1 MRETRTA
8 RGAELRTSND
18 IASVLPWLHQQALRG
33 ATGGTVLKTLCERL
47 VAGGLEIQRAVV
59 GSLVFHPQYDAINYT
74 WTPDIVT
81 TECHPIRR
89 QEILQSPTPFF
100 HLHSTGVPELRQRLD
115 ATNASLPFAFFER
128 LRGLGFTD
136 YVAFFQPFGT
146 SADPALWP
154 DLPSGTAMHEGV
166 TSSFSTT
173 RPGGFTENEIASLRA
188 LAAPLAI
195 VVKGSSLLEM
205 AEILLSTYLGTASGR
220 SVLRGQVRRGQGQLI
235 HAIVWHSDLRGST
248 NLAGSLPLEIYL
260 ATLNTYYDCVVD
272 AVVEQGGEV
281 LKFIGDG
288 VLAMFPFEP
297 NTQSGM
303 DACEQALAAAHTV
316 FERLGEV
323 NTERSETGLSQINC
337 SIALHAGDVMYGNVG
352 SARRLDFTVTGPT
365 VNEVVRLE
373 SICKTLDV
381 PLVISEV
388 VASLTQRPIKS
399 LGLHMLRGVARPMR
413 VFSVLKQSEVQAS
426 RTRLRNDPG
435 EDLPLPITIKPHD
448 VAAARP
454 GTLSVRTRIGMPA
467 MSPA

>member
-1 MRETRTA
+1 
-8 RGAELRTSND
+8 
-18 IASVLPWLHQQALRG
+18 
-33 ATGGTVLKTLCERL
+33 
-47 VAGGLEIQRAVV
+47 
-59 GSLVFHPQYDAINYT
+59 
-74 WTPDIVT
+74 
-81 TECHPIRR
+81 
-89 QEILQSPTPFF
+89 
-100 HLHSTGVPELRQRLD
+100 
-115 ATNASLPFAFFER
+115 
-128 LRGLGFTD
+128 
-136 YVAFFQPFGT
+136 
-146 SADPALWP
+146 
-154 DLPSGTAMHEGV
+154 
-166 TSSFSTT
+166 
-173 RPGGFTENEIASLRA
+173 
-188 LAAPLAI
+188 
-195 VVKGSSLLEM
+195 
-205 AEILLSTYLGTASGR
+205 
-220 SVLRGQVRRGQGQLI
+220 
-235 HAIVWHSDLRGST
+235 
-248 NLAGSLPLEIYL
+248 LAGSLPLEIYL

-454 GTLSVRTRIGMPA
+454 GTLSVGTRIGMPA